1 MRPTFKLVLFA
12 RTNQDGKRPIM
23 LRVTN
28 LRKSKY
34 YPLHRYCNPEQWD
47 ESAGRLRK
55 SYKGYLI
62 ENDMLRTYEQRAS
75 DALRHF
81 EREQT
86 RFTFDEFERL
96 VFADRATSSLQV
108 WKWIETLS
116 NEMKKDGR
124 HGNARFYLET
134 SLVVK
139 AYQSTS
145 TLHDVDTAWLTG
157 FERWMKRERQLKP
170 GGMALH
176 LRTLRAACNYAAKS
190 GVMQKSFN
198 PFGEYRFAHLKT
210 AKSQRAI
217 PLPDLWRL
225 RDAPVQ
231 SKSERLAL
239 DLFMFSFYMR
249 GMNFAD
255 MAELKAS
262 DVIGTRIIYTRK
274 KTGKTYNIPIT
285 PQAGGILDRYKGGE
299 YLLPIYQEQ
308 TTDADKFRRRILY
321 LKAINDQLKAIAE
334 SVGIPSKGFSFYVAR
349 HTYANAHKQAGTS
362 REVIRELM
370 GHSDYKT
377 AEHYLSAFG
386 DERLDAA
393 DRELFGGF

>member
-34 YPLHRYCNPEQWD
+34 YPLHRYCTPDQWD

-96 VFADRATSSLQV
+96 VFVGRSASTLKVWELLQ
-108 WKWIETLS
+108 KIMDELLE
-116 NEMKKDGR
+116 NGK
-124 HGNARFYLET
+124 HGNARVYKENANT
-134 SLVVK
+134 IK
-139 AYQSTS
+139 AYSPKS
-145 TLHDVDTAWLTG
+145 TLSDIDQNWLTR
-157 FERWMKRERQLKP
+157 FERWMKQQRNMNS
-170 GGMALH
+170 GGMSLH

-190 GVMQKSFN
+190 GIMQKSFN

-225 RDAPVQ
+225 RDAPVH

-308 TTDADKFRRRILY
+308 TTDAEKFRRRILY
-321 LKAINDQLKAIAE
+321 LKAINDQLKVIAE
-334 SVGIPSKGFSFYVAR
+334 SVGISAKGFSFYVAR

-393 DRELFGGF
+393 DRELFGG

>member
-1 MRPTFKLVLFA
+1 MRPTFKLILFA

-34 YPLHRYCNPEQWD
+34 YPLHRYCTPEQWD

-55 SYKGYLI
+55 SYKGYLV

-81 EREQT
+81 EREQI
-86 RFTFDEFERL
+86 RFSFEAFERL
-96 VFADRATSSLQV
+96 VFVNRSASTLTLWQ
-108 WKWIETLS
+108 WIESIVSELVES
-116 NEMKKDGR
+116 GK
-124 HGNARFYLET
+124 HGNAKFYKESANT
-134 SLVVK
+134 VK
-139 AYQSTS
+139 AYAPAS
-145 TLHDVDTAWLTG
+145 TLSDIDSVWLTR
-157 FERWMKRERQLKP
+157 FERWMQRERNLKS
-170 GGMALH
+170 GGMSLH
-176 LRTLRAACNYAAKS
+176 MRLVRAACNRAVKAGIMPKD
-190 GVMQKSFN
+190 FN
-198 PFGEYRFAHLKT
+198 PFEQYRFNHLKNQK
-210 AKSQRAI
+210 AQKAI
-217 PLPDLWRL
+217 ALADLWRL
-225 RDAPVQ
+225 RDAQVYN
-231 SKSERLAL
+231 KGERLAL

-249 GMNFAD
+249 GINFAD
-255 MAELKAS
+255 MAELRPS
-262 DVIGTRIIYTRK
+262 DIVGTRLIYTRK
-274 KTGKTYNIPIT
+274 KTGKTYNLPLT

-308 TTDADKFRRRILY
+308 TTDAEKFRRRILY
-321 LKAINDQLKAIAE
+321 LKAINDQLKVIAE
-334 SVGIPSKGFSFYVAR
+334 SVGIAAKGFSFYVAR

-393 DRELFGGF
+393 DRELFGGI